1 MSGEQPSGSAEE
13 TGSGT
18 LAVVIPAFR
27 AKATIESAISS
38 AFASGASEVVVVDD
52 GSDDGT
58 DAVAEK
64 AGAVCIRQENAGA
77 AQARTRGAHSVTAEY
92 IVFLDADDQLIPD
105 GVKRSLEVMMSDSE
119 LAVAAG
125 TVVGLTT
132 QGQERQF
139 PVRFCPVTTE
149 SLLKVGHGPW
159 PPCAAVVRR
168 TSYEASQVIQPRA
181 LKPRFAEDYEML
193 IRLSMVGGID
203 VRSDPTC
210 RYSLAG
216 GKSVVSAIDAIESKE
231 DIRRHYASHLGLE
244 IEEMTQTDR
253 EMAALVRVA
262 RAHWS
267 SGRRI
272 AAGRTIFV
280 WILKNP
286 AAALKKLKGRPWK
299 RN

>member
-1 MSGEQPSGSAEE
+1 MRTPDAPDAPEHLR
-13 TGSGT
+13 

-27 AKATIESAISS
+27 AQETIRTAIFSARE
-38 AFASGASEVVVVDD
+38 SGAEEIIVVDD

-58 DAVAEK
+58 ADMAER
-64 AGAVCIRQENAGA
+64 AGAVCIRQANSGA
-77 AQARTRGAHSVTAEY
+77 AQARSVGARAASAEY
-92 IVFLDADDQLIPD
+92 IVFLDADDELIPS
-105 GVKRSLEVMMSDSE
+105 GVKRSVELMDEDPT

-132 QGQERQF
+132 TGEERPF
-139 PVRFCPVTTE
+139 PVRFSPVHTE
-149 SLLKVGHGPW
+149 SLLVVGHGPW

-168 TSYEASQVIQPRA
+168 AAYERSQNIEPQA

-193 IRLSMVGGID
+193 VRLSMVGAIS
-203 VRSDPTC
+203 VRDDPTC

-231 DIRRHYASHLGLE
+231 NIRQHYASHLGLAIE
-244 IEEMTQTDR
+244 IMTPRER

-262 RAHWS
+262 RSHWS
-267 SGRRI
+267 SGRRFSAARTVLAWI
-272 AAGRTIFV
+272 A
-280 WILKNP
+280 KNP
-286 AAALKKLKGRPWK
+286 LTALTKLKGRPWK

>member
-1 MSGEQPSGSAEE
+1 MSNEDTDSSVEGLV
-13 TGSGT
+13 SGT

-27 AKATIESAISS
+27 ARATIGTAISS
-38 AFASGASEVVVVDD
+38 AFASGAREVIVVDD

-58 DAVAEK
+58 DVAAEQ
-64 AGAVCIRQENAGA
+64 AGAVCIRQKNSGA
-77 AQARTRGAHSVTAEY
+77 AQARSAGARAVSAKY

-105 GVKRSLEVMMSDSE
+105 GVRRSVEAMEQDSQ

-132 QGQERQF
+132 QGAERQF
-139 PVRFCPVTTE
+139 PVRFSPVTTE
-149 SLLKVGHGPW
+149 TLLTVGHGPW

-168 TSYEASQVIQPRA
+168 SAYEESQEILPAA

-231 DIRRHYASHLGLE
+231 DIRRHYASHLGLK
-244 IEEMTQTDR
+244 IQEMSPKDR

-262 RAHWS
+262 RAQWS
-267 SGRRI
+267 SGKRLS
-272 AAGRTIFV
+272 AGITILA
-280 WILKNP
+280 WILKDP
-286 AAALKKLKGRPWK
+286 GTALKKLKGRPWK